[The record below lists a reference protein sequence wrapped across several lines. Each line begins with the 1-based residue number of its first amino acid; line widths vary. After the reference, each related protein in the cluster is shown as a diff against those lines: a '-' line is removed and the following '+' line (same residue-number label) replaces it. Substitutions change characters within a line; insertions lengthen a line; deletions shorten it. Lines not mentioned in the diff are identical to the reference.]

1 MSQKQNSNF
10 PDAPGKVTDDDN
22 CGLYESSRTDS
33 GFISS
38 GNLLVSGEIVSE
50 EIQSVSGIPE
60 NTSSRPLT
68 LGVVEEKEKDTD
80 YMRLDSGVCLS
91 ESFSNLNIK
100 QGFNDLNCPK
110 IKQTPVE
117 SYIKSDLQ
125 KQVPVVKV
133 SDDIPWK
140 IYYEQDDDG
149 DTHLH
154 TAIVEGFVEVALAL
168 IRAAPHPRLLDTP
181 NDDAQTP
188 LHLAVE
194 TAQWRIARW
203 LVVAGAR
210 PCPRDLQGD
219 SPLHIAARAGDV
231 KSIKA
236 IADPVQQQERDALA
250 LSYQG
255 HMYQPC
261 DLDQWNYLG
270 QTCAHVAALH
280 GHVEVL
286 RHLVWYGVDINARE
300 GCMGYTALHY
310 AVERRDEATV
320 QFLLHCEKLN
330 VEVETYGGRNALEI
344 NRIIPPSISQALRK
358 RGVPSPYSSD
368 DSDDEID
375 IEDSGDELTQN
386 SRMFSVP
393 MVNASA

>member
-1 MSQKQNSNF
+1 MSNKQQNTNIF
-10 PDAPGKVTDDDN
+10 PDAPGKVTDDDK

-50 EIQSVSGIPE
+50 EIQPEPVDSGIIE
-60 NTSSRPLT
+60 D
-68 LGVVEEKEKDTD
+68 KKDQD

-100 QGFNDLNCPK
+100 SGLNDLNSPK

-117 SYIKSDLQ
+117 SFLRSDPKIN
-125 KQVPVVKV
+125 KQPVGK
-133 SDDIPWK
+133 DDIPWK
-140 IYYEQDDDG
+140 IYYEQDEDG

-194 TAQWRIARW
+194 TSQWRIARW
-203 LVVAGAR
+203 LIVAGAR
-210 PCPRDLQGD
+210 PCPRDIRGD

-236 IADPVQQQERDALA
+236 IADPIQKQERDGLA

-261 DLDQWNYLG
+261 DFDQWNYLG
-270 QTCAHVAALH
+270 QTCVHVAAMH

-286 RHLVWYGVDINARE
+286 RHLVWYGADINARE
-300 GCMGYTALHY
+300 GCMGYSALHF
-310 AVERRDEATV
+310 AVERRDEPLV
-320 QFLLHCEKLN
+320 QFLLQCDKLN
-330 VEVETYGGRNALEI
+330 VEAETYSGRNALELNLI
-344 NRIIPPSISQALRK
+344 LPPNIRQALRN
-358 RGVPSPYSSD
+358 RGLPSPYTSE
-368 DSDDEID
+368 DDEID
-375 IEDSGDELTQN
+375 SDDSEDELMYEN
-386 SRMFSVP
+386 SHLYAVP

>member
-1 MSQKQNSNF
+1 MSQKQNTNF
-10 PDAPGKVTDDDN
+10 PDAPGKVTDDDK

-50 EIQSVSGIPE
+50 EIHSPSSGTGTGTSDYTSGGALDSGILE
-60 NTSSRPLT
+60 DK
-68 LGVVEEKEKDTD
+68 KERDSD

-91 ESFSNLNIK
+91 ESFSSLSIK

-110 IKQTPVE
+110 IIQTPVE
-117 SYIKSDLQ
+117 PYVKPEQ
-125 KQVPVVKV
+125 KQAPVIKV
-133 SDDIPWK
+133 TEDIPWK

-154 TAIVEGFVEVALAL
+154 VAIVEKYEKVALAL

-194 TAQWRIARW
+194 TAQWTIARW

-210 PCPRDLQGD
+210 PCPRDRRARMGD
-219 SPLHIAARAGDV
+219 I
-231 KSIKA
+231 KCIKA
-236 IADPVQQQERDALA
+236 IADPVQQQERVALA
-250 LSYQG
+250 LGYQG

-261 DLDQWNYLG
+261 SLDQWNYLG
-270 QTCAHVAALH
+270 QTCVHVAAMH
-280 GHVEVL
+280 GHIEVL
-286 RHLVWYGVDINARE
+286 RHLVWYGADINARE

-310 AVERRDEATV
+310 AVERRDEAMV
-320 QFLLHCEKLN
+320 QFLLQCDKLN
-330 VEVETYGGRNALEI
+330 VEAETYGGRNALEI
-344 NRIIPPSISQALRK
+344 TPIVPPSISQALTNS
-358 RGVPSPYSSD
+358 GVPPPYFSD
-368 DSDDEID
+368 DDEID
-375 IEDSGDELTQN
+375 SEDSEDELMQTS
-386 SRMFSVP
+386 SRVFSAP

>member
-1 MSQKQNSNF
+1 MSQKQNYNF
-10 PDAPGKVTDDDN
+10 PDAPGKVTDDDK

-50 EIQSVSGIPE
+50 EIQPASGVSENTRPLDSGIIDD
-60 NTSSRPLT
+60 S
-68 LGVVEEKEKDTD
+68 KEKDTD

-100 QGFNDLNCPK
+100 QGINDLNSPK

-117 SYIKSDLQ
+117 SYVRTDLQ
-125 KQVPVVKV
+125 KQAPVLKV

-168 IRAAPHPRLLDTP
+168 IRAAPHPRLLDTR

-210 PCPRDLQGD
+210 PCPRDLRGD

-255 HMYQPC
+255 LMYQPC

-270 QTCAHVAALH
+270 QTCVHVAAMH

-286 RHLVWYGVDINARE
+286 RHLVWYGADINARE

-310 AVERRDEATV
+310 AVERRDEVTV
-320 QFLLHCEKLN
+320 QFLLQCDKLN
-330 VEVETYGGRNALEI
+330 VEAETYGGRNVLEI
-344 NRIIPPSISQALRK
+344 NRILPPSISQALK
-358 RGVPSPYSSD
+358 NRGVPSPYSSD
-368 DSDDEID
+368 DDEID
-375 IEDSGDELTQN
+375 SEDSGDELTTNN
-386 SRMFSVP
+386 SHMFSIP